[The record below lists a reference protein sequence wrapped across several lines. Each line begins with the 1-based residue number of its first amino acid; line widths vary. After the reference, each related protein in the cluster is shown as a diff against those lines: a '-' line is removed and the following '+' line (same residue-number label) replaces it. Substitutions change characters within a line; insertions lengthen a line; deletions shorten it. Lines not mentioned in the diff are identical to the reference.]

1 VRTPSRGARAAVLVL
16 ALLACNDGLQPVPA
30 PTTCPQHFT
39 GICGHVMFA
48 GAIPDSTD
56 AVYIVA
62 YHTFPRSRD
71 SLFTFQPGIAFLQA
85 LPLDSAATFYSVGLP
100 TGRYEWVVAVWKK
113 LGTLTTASADSLLR
127 EAGYYRDPADTT
139 LPGVVN
145 VYTQGTDSIDFV
157 IDFDHMNPPCRY
169 YSPPCP

>member
-1 VRTPSRGARAAVLVL
+1 MRTPSRGARAAVLVL

-30 PTTCPQHFT
+30 PTTCPQGFT
-39 GICGHVMFA
+39 GICGHVTFQ
-48 GAIPDSTD
+48 GALPDSTQ
-56 AVYIVA
+56 AVYVVA

-71 SLFTFQPGIAFLQA
+71 SLFTFQPSLILLQK
-85 LPLDSAATFYSVGLP
+85 LPLDSTTAFYAVPLAS
-100 TGRYEWVVAVWKK
+100 GRYEWVVAVWVKQGFV
-113 LGTLTTASADSLLR
+113 LANADSTLR
-127 EAGYYRDPADTT
+127 AAGYFRDPADTT

>member
-16 ALLACNDGLQPVPA
+16 ALLACNDGLHPVPA
-30 PTTCPQHFT
+30 PTTCPQGFT
-39 GICGHVMFA
+39 GICGHVTFQ
-48 GAIPDSTD
+48 GTLPDSTQ
-56 AVYIVA
+56 AVYVVA
-62 YHTFPRSRD
+62 YHTFPQSRD
-71 SLFTFQPGIAFLQA
+71 SLFTFQPSLILLQK
-85 LPLDSAATFYSVGLP
+85 LPLDSTIAFYTVPLSS
-100 TGRYEWVVAVWKK
+100 GRYEWVVAVWVKQ
-113 LGTLTTASADSLLR
+113 GFTLANADSTLR

>member
-1 VRTPSRGARAAVLVL
+1 MRTPSRGARAAVLAF
-16 ALLACNDGLQPVPA
+16 ALCACNDGLQPVPA
-30 PTTCPQHFT
+30 PTTCPPDFT
-39 GICGHVMFA
+39 GICGYVTFS
-48 GAIPDSTD
+48 GTIPDSTD

-71 SLFTFQPGIAFLQA
+71 SLFTFQPSLILLQK
-85 LPLDSAATFYSVGLP
+85 LPLDSTATFYAVPLP

-113 LGTLTTASADSLLR
+113 VGTLTTASADSLLR

-169 YSPPCP
+169 YNPPCP

>member
-1 VRTPSRGARAAVLVL
+1 MRTLPRARAAVLVL

-30 PTTCPQHFT
+30 PTTCPQNFT
-39 GICGHVMFA
+39 GICGHLTFQGTV
-48 GAIPDSTD
+48 PDSTQ
-56 AVYIVA
+56 AVYVVA

-71 SLFTFQPGIAFLQA
+71 SLFTFQPSLILLQK
-85 LPLDSAATFYSVGLP
+85 LPLDSATAFYAVPLSS
-100 TGRYEWVVAVWKK
+100 GRYEWVVAVWVKQ
-113 LGTLTTASADSLLR
+113 GFTLPNADSTLR
-127 EAGYYRDPADTT
+127 EAGSYRDPADTT

-157 IDFDHMNPPCRY
+157 IDFDHLHPPCRY